1 MNEQL
6 ISEWIDAVIKAS
18 GNQAGSILSQLHQK
32 ARDAHVS
39 QIIAWCNGRD
49 SDLEFSRLKCDL
61 LSQALQKYISL
72 Y

>member
-6 ISEWIDAVIKAS
+6 ISEWIDTVIKSS
-18 GNQAGSILSQLHQK
+18 GNQAGLILSQLHQR

-39 QIIAWCNGRD
+39 QIIAWCNGRN
-49 SDLEFSRLKCDL
+49 SDLEFSQLKCDL
-61 LSQALQKYISL
+61 LNQALQKYISL